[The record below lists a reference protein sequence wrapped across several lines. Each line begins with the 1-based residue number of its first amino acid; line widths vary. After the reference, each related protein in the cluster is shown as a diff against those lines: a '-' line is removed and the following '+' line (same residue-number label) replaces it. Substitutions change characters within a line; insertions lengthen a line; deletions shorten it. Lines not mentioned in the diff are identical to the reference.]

1 MQVRCKEVRRAD
13 HMHFPSQESNIA
25 SEATRGSSPG
35 ICYSIEIKGAYLPP
49 WAISSICDVLKS
61 DGTSFEARYLIF
73 PIVFTFN
80 VSNHVNHEYN
90 SSSVSRANVF
100 FFKVER
106 MTRASAET
114 TVILQLWLYIG
125 YHALLICHSKKL
137 IEILWE
143 NLVAVALFPLFVHL
157 LAGCLTCSFM

>member
-25 SEATRGSSPG
+25 SKATRGSSPG

-73 PIVFTFN
+73 PMVFTFN
-80 VSNHVNHEYN
+80 VTMSIMSITVPLSLEQM
-90 SSSVSRANVF
+90 SSSL
-100 FFKVER
+100 K
-106 MTRASAET
+106 
-114 TVILQLWLYIG
+114 
-125 YHALLICHSKKL
+125 SK
-137 IEILWE
+137 E
-143 NLVAVALFPLFVHL
+143 
-157 LAGCLTCSFM
+157 

>member
-1 MQVRCKEVRRAD
+1 
-13 HMHFPSQESNIA
+13 
-25 SEATRGSSPG
+25 
-35 ICYSIEIKGAYLPP
+35 
-49 WAISSICDVLKS
+49 
-61 DGTSFEARYLIF
+61 
-73 PIVFTFN
+73 
-80 VSNHVNHEYN
+80 
-90 SSSVSRANVF
+90 
-100 FFKVER
+100 

-137 IEILWE
+137 TENLWE